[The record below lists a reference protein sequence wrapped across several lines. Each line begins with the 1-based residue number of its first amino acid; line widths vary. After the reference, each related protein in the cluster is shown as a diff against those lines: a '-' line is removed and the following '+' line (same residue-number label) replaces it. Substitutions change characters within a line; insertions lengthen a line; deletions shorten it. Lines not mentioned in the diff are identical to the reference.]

1 MRNVRAL
8 VAMAV
13 VAAVI
18 GWSSLAMAIT
28 FDLEVLVGFD
38 STTATC
44 SGGGSG
50 CLTFAGTGGVGDST
64 LLSWDTSKAG
74 TDSHLAIG
82 ALPGVNGFPAGNPPV
97 PAPTGSGTT
106 TISDNGALLQ
116 TVQIAHYNNVIN
128 DSDSDLASIE
138 VQSLITLSFGGNPV
152 QIIPF
157 NVTTNFLETT
167 NVSGDP
173 AVVCTQTSNAL
184 GSNCDDEFTFV
195 DLGGDILFDFQGVT
209 YTLHV
214 QGLVFAD
221 GTSACIAEGGG
232 IQSCLTEEGAIN
244 NRFVVISLTSEQV
257 SVPAPA
263 ALLLLGLGLVGTS
276 ALPLIRKLRSA

>member
-8 VAMAV
+8 LAMAV
-13 VAAVI
+13 VAAVV

-28 FDLEVLVGFD
+28 FDLEVLVGFN
-38 STTATC
+38 SATATC

-64 LLSWDTSKAG
+64 LLSWDTSKTG

-82 ALPGVNGFPAGNPPV
+82 AVPGNVFPAGNPP
-97 PAPTGSGTT
+97 APPPDGSGTG
-106 TISDNGALLQ
+106 TISDNGALVQ
-116 TVQIAHYNNVIN
+116 TVQVSHYNNVIN
-128 DSDSDLASIE
+128 DADSDLASIE
-138 VQSLITLSFGGNPV
+138 VQSLITLSFLGSEV
-152 QIIPF
+152 ISIPF

-167 NVSGDP
+167 NTAP
-173 AVVCTQTSNAL
+173 CTQTSNSL
-184 GSNCDDEFTFV
+184 GSICDDEFTFV
-195 DLGGDILFDFQGVT
+195 DLGGDIPFTFDGVN

-214 QGLVFAD
+214 QGLVFANGD
-221 GTSACIAEGGG
+221 PACIAEGGG
-232 IQSCLTEEGAIN
+232 VQSCLTAEGQIN
-244 NRFVVISLTSEQV
+244 DRFVVISLTSEQV

-263 ALLLLGLGLVGTS
+263 ALLLLGMGLLGTS